1 MSVLVLLM
9 ESSLFVVDIGVA
21 VVVVV
26 DGGVVVGN
34 NRLRGVPNI
43 ADEPLVNVMEDEDDG
58 ILFCWAAATDES
70 NEIIDNNEIN
80 TDVHFI

>member
-1 MSVLVLLM
+1 M

-34 NRLRGVPNI
+34 NRLRGVLNI

-58 ILFCWAAATDES
+58 ILFCWAAAATDES

>member
-1 MSVLVLLM
+1 LSILVLLL
-9 ESSLFVVDIGVA
+9 ESSLFVVDIGIA
-21 VVVVV
+21 VVVV
-26 DGGVVVGN
+26 DDGVVVGN
-34 NRLRGVPNI
+34 IRRRGVPNI

>member
-1 MSVLVLLM
+1 LSILVLLS

-21 VVVVV
+21 VVVV
-26 DGGVVVGN
+26 DDGVVVGN
-34 NRLRGVPNI
+34 IRRRGVPNI

>member
-1 MSVLVLLM
+1 MSILVLLS

-21 VVVVV
+21 VVVV
-26 DGGVVVGN
+26 DDGVVVGN
-34 NRLRGVPNI
+34 IRRRGVPNI

>member
-1 MSVLVLLM
+1 MSILVLLL
-9 ESSLFVVDIGVA
+9 ESSLFVVDIGIA
-21 VVVVV
+21 VVVV
-26 DGGVVVGN
+26 DDGVVVGN
-34 NRLRGVPNI
+34 IRRRGVPNI